1 MQMCDGGG
9 GSPGDADEH
18 FRVWSGQDAEPESF
32 SPLVLSSILGGK
44 LDHQKALCVAFI
56 MSPDLEFPTQSGSF
70 CQGPYRQ
77 QAVWNS
83 PQSLADIVIGV

>member
-1 MQMCDGGG
+1 MQICGGGG

-18 FRVWSGQDAEPESF
+18 FRMWSGRDAEPKSF

-44 LDHQKALCVAFI
+44 PDHQKALRVAFV

-70 CQGPYRQ
+70 CQGSYKQ
-77 QAVWNS
+77 QAVWDL
-83 PQSLADIVIGV
+83 PQSLWLT